1 MNNYSYLCS
10 VNKTEKITI
19 TLQYLFIMS
28 DYFATVR
35 QIVLSNASKD
45 AKIKKMIDDL
55 KCTRYEANHYYK
67 LVMHCEGG
75 KNDEQQR
82 APKSFTMGVEIECF
96 GFRKSVVR
104 EALQAKGVLS
114 IETGYDH
121 NDQKKAYKLGHDG
134 SIMGENSCE
143 VVSPILKNLKSL
155 KVVCDTINEHG
166 ARVNRSCGLHI
177 HLGAEKLTLAQWV
190 RVIKNYARIE
200 PIIDSFMAES
210 RRGNNNRYCKSIAD
224 AANRLT
230 VARDF
235 SNIEGAFG
243 YDRYYKLNVMSFRRH
258 KTIEFRQHQGTTDF
272 TKIKRWAEFLTAFV
286 SYSIEN
292 EILVEATTIDELPF
306 LNKTQKQFFN
316 KRKNALN

>member
-1 MNNYSYLCS
+1 
-10 VNKTEKITI
+10 
-19 TLQYLFIMS
+19 MS
-28 DYFATVR
+28 DYFATIK
-35 QIVLSNASKD
+35 QIVLSKGSKD

-55 KCTRYEANHYYK
+55 KCTRYEANHFYA
-67 LVMHCEGG
+67 LVMHVEKGTKG
-75 KNDEQQR
+75 EKSSER
-82 APKSFTMGVEIECF
+82 VARRSFTMGVEIECF

-104 EALQAKGVLS
+104 EALQRKGVLS

-177 HLGAEKLTLAQWV
+177 HLGAESLTLDQWV

-200 PIIDSFMAES
+200 AIIDSFMAIS
-210 RRGNNNRYCKSIAD
+210 RRGNNNGYCKSIIEAAD
-224 AANRLT
+224 RLS
-230 VARDF
+230 DIGSF
-235 SNIEGAFG
+235 QQIESAFRCH
-243 YDRYYKLNVMSFRRH
+243 RYHKVNVMSFRRH

-272 TKIKRWAEFLTAFV
+272 AKIKMWAEFLTALV
-286 SYSIEN
+286 NYSIDH
-292 EILVEATTIDELPF
+292 EALIEASTINDLPF
-306 LNKTQKQFFN
+306 LNKAQKQFFN
-316 KRKNALN
+316 DRKNALN

>member
-1 MNNYSYLCS
+1 MN
-10 VNKTEKITI
+10 
-19 TLQYLFIMS
+19 
-28 DYFATVR
+28 DYFATIK
-35 QIVLSNASKD
+35 QIVLSKGSKD

-55 KCTRYEANHYYK
+55 KCTRYEANHFYA
-67 LVMHCEGG
+67 LVMHVEKGTKG
-75 KNDEQQR
+75 EKSSER
-82 APKSFTMGVEIECF
+82 VARRSFTMGVEIECF

-104 EALQAKGVLS
+104 EALQRKGVLS

-177 HLGAEKLTLAQWV
+177 HLGAESLTLDQWV

-200 PIIDSFMAES
+200 AIIDSFMAIS
-210 RRGNNNRYCKSIAD
+210 RRGNNNGYCKSIVEAAD
-224 AANRLT
+224 RLS
-230 VARDF
+230 DIGSF
-235 SNIEGAFG
+235 QKIESAFRC
-243 YDRYYKLNVMSFRRH
+243 DRYHKVNVMSFRRH

-272 TKIKRWAEFLTAFV
+272 AKIKMWAEFLTALV
-286 SYSIEN
+286 NYSIDH
-292 EILVEATTIDELPF
+292 EALIEASTINDLPF
-306 LNKTQKQFFN
+306 LNKAQKQFFN
-316 KRKNALN
+316 DRKNALN

>member
-1 MNNYSYLCS
+1 MN
-10 VNKTEKITI
+10 
-19 TLQYLFIMS
+19 
-28 DYFATVR
+28 DYFATIK
-35 QIVLSNASKD
+35 QIVLSKGSKD

-55 KCTRYEANHYYK
+55 KCTRYEANHFYA
-67 LVMHCEGG
+67 LVMHVEKGTQG
-75 KNDEQQR
+75 ER
-82 APKSFTMGVEIECF
+82 SSERVARRSFTMGVEIECF

-104 EALQAKGVLS
+104 EALQRKGVLS

-177 HLGAEKLTLAQWV
+177 HLGAESLTLDQWV

-200 PIIDSFMAES
+200 AIIDSFMAIS
-210 RRGNNNRYCKSIAD
+210 RRGNNNGYCKSIIEAAD
-224 AANRLT
+224 RLSDI
-230 VARDF
+230 VSF
-235 SNIEGAFG
+235 QQIESAFRC
-243 YDRYYKLNVMSFRRH
+243 DRYHKVNVMSFRRH

-272 TKIKRWAEFLTAFV
+272 AKIKMWAEFLTALV
-286 SYSIEN
+286 NYSIDH
-292 EILVEATTIDELPF
+292 EALIEASTINDLPF
-306 LNKTQKQFFN
+306 LNKAQKQFFN
-316 KRKNALN
+316 DRKNALN